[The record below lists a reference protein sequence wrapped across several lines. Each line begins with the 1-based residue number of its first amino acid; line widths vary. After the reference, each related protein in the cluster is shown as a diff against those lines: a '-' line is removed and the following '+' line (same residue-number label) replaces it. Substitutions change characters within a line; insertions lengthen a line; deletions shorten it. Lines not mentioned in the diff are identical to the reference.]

1 MQIEIWQAIQ
11 HPLENHKFPLWTQTI
26 PWGKHVMWELVRW
39 PAVLLG
45 KYSDHSGSGWHTLFF
60 LSWFPKN
67 STNKCKCQKRS
78 TNDVS
83 WIHTRT
89 SNNQQLQ
96 VKLTSSCPSWLS
108 WSWGF
113 AERSVSVTTHANLS
127 SSILQTSHLWRHI
140 LFFSTCCGETKTSHR
155 IWAIQKIPGSIHMT
169 FLLFIRF
176 CFITL
181 ILDSYMTHHF
191 SKKKSHNHWKM
202 LGLTLIYIYIMI
214 KSSSPKP
221 KTHQNTHV
229 FMDDSTEF
237 LRWKWQIIDTR
248 TALEVN
254 QTSTNPGN
262 QLLLGG
268 KLLGGK

>member
-1 MQIEIWQAIQ
+1 MGKVCHVRTFQMTCSAVGQIFWPFREWLTHVVFLLVIPPKFNKQMQM
-11 HPLENHKFPLWTQTI
+11 PN
-26 PWGKHVMWELVRW
+26 
-39 PAVLLG
+39 
-45 KYSDHSGSGWHTLFF
+45 
-60 LSWFPKN
+60 
-67 STNKCKCQKRS
+67 RS

-96 VKLTSSCPSWLS
+96 VKLTSFSPSWLS

-113 AERSVSVTTHANLS
+113 AERSGSWGFPQPNLS

-140 LFFSTCCGETKTSHR
+140 LSVDLLRWNKKQAT
-155 IWAIQKIPGSIHMT
+155 GSGFNSKKSPPSI
-169 FLLFIRF
+169 FCLSDF

-191 SKKKSHNHWKM
+191 SKKKHNHHWKM

-221 KTHQNTHV
+221 KNTSTKTHV

-237 LRWKWQIIDTR
+237 LRWRWQIIDTR